1 MEERYLL
8 CNPNEED
15 GRFMLDE
22 VMETGN
28 MGHGNTRYD
37 RSRLNSALDRFVH
50 NQKRDW
56 HILRISQSQ
65 ALRDSVMDVYHFVE
79 KY

>member
-28 MGHGNTRYD
+28 MGHGMHK
-37 RSRLNSALDRFVH
+37 RS
-50 NQKRDW
+50 
-56 HILRISQSQ
+56 ILRSWKILHANAGKQR
-65 ALRDSVMDVYHFVE
+65 LSV
-79 KY
+79 